1 LCSLPQRFDIVKW
14 LELNGPQ
21 GTTTLATSED
31 GSIVNG
37 PAIKINL
44 AGDDDEAR
52 EKEKRERD
60 AEAKRQQNQ
69 LPDWI
74 AKSTITGE
82 AANAVSSGRKEGD
95 APPTDTKPTAGDKQ
109 ALEDDGSPHKD
120 SADDL
125 DAYYASL
132 AAEAPPAPPQLSLNP
147 ASVALPLS
155 ATASPAVST
164 VGSPRSTPMAMRG
177 SLSGDDSIATPA
189 AEELEATIRMA
200 ANSQANANGKRIRD
214 EQDVEVIDSPA
225 NGLDAN
231 KKARLGH
238 DGAEEDS
245 VAPSEHVANSVV
257 AEGEGDDEEDDD
269 FEEVEDGDDN
279 PMIPIGD
286 KLVPFLEV
294 NEEMQAAMV
303 SAIYW
308 RTCLTP
314 LSGVALTCCRHC

>member
-1 LCSLPQRFDIVKW
+1 MARFDVVKW

-21 GTTTLATSED
+21 GTTTLASSED

-74 AKSTITGE
+74 AKSTISGE
-82 AANAVSSGRKEGD
+82 AANAVSSGRREGD
-95 APPTDTKPTAGDKQ
+95 VAPESKPSAGDKQ
-109 ALEDDGSPHKD
+109 AVEDDGSPQKD
-120 SADDL
+120 IADDL

-132 AAEAPPAPPQLSLNP
+132 ANEAPPAQPSLDA
-147 ASVALPLS
+147 ASRSLPLS
-155 ATASPAVST
+155 ATASPIMSN
-164 VGSPRSTPMAMRG
+164 GSPRSTPMAILG

-189 AEELEATIRMA
+189 ADELEATLRMA
-200 ANSQANANGKRIRD
+200 TDANANGKRSRD
-214 EQDVEVIDSPA
+214 ELELDTELAESRSTNGIDS
-225 NGLDAN
+225 
-231 KKARLGH
+231 KKARLDDV
-238 DGAEEDS
+238 DGAPEAPAP
-245 VAPSEHVANSVV
+245 VAPSAPVSER
-257 AEGEGDDEEDDD
+257 AEEGGDEDEED
-269 FEEVEDGDDN
+269 FEEIEDGDDN

-303 SAIYW
+303 RARSDRIA
-308 RTCLTP
+308 
-314 LSGVALTCCRHC
+314 SGN